1 MPEKINLTREKIRS
15 LPASP
20 GIYLFKSGK
29 QILYIGKAVSL
40 KARLLSHLENAKLDA
55 KEALIVQKSDNIEY
69 ILTDSEFKA
78 LLLESAFIQ
87 KYQPTYNLRWK
98 DDKSYLYIKITS
110 KDEFPK
116 VFSVRR
122 EDDKKSLY
130 FGPFP
135 SQRSLEEILNSIR
148 KIFPFCQQ
156 KKNSKHPCFHSK
168 IGLCDPCPSNIV
180 KLNDKTKRLFLKK
193 IYLRNIRLIKA
204 VLRGN
209 VDLVLKN
216 SYKQL
221 KQLSKEQRF
230 EEAIILRNKIKHFE

>member
-1 MPEKINLTREKIRS
+1 MLNKKAISS
-15 LPASP
+15 LPPST
-20 GIYLFKSGK
+20 GVYLFKK
-29 QILYIGKAVSL
+29 NKEILYIGKAVSL
-40 KARLLSHLENAKLDA
+40 KARLLSHLENAKLDP
-55 KEALIVQKSDNIEY
+55 KEDLIVKNSDRIEY
-69 ILTDSEFKA
+69 FLTDSEFKA

-156 KKNSKHPCFHSK
+156 K
-168 IGLCDPCPSNIV
+168 
-180 KLNDKTKRLFLKK
+180 
-193 IYLRNIRLIKA
+193 
-204 VLRGN
+204 
-209 VDLVLKN
+209 
-216 SYKQL
+216 
-221 KQLSKEQRF
+221 
-230 EEAIILRNKIKHFE
+230 